1 MTLAD
6 RVSKKTLIA
15 HAPSKHAE
23 VVTDAI
29 IQVAP
34 SRERTAHT
42 ITVIAKNNKINNG
55 EISWNEMQDLTPSS
69 CLLLD

>member
-1 MTLAD
+1 VTLAD

-42 ITVIAKNNKINNG
+42 ITVIAKNNKIN
-55 EISWNEMQDLTPSS
+55 LT
-69 CLLLD
+69 